1 MLLKDLH
8 NFFNLAQKCI
18 LTSITT
24 SNAYCI
30 NNLMFY
36 ILYVKKTFNMENE
49 SVQKDSCSTK
59 KHF

>member
-1 MLLKDLH
+1 
-8 NFFNLAQKCI
+8 
-18 LTSITT
+18 
-24 SNAYCI
+24 
-30 NNLMFY
+30 MFY